1 MVDYFFENKNPFIIA
16 IEDKEEYTYEEYIDI
31 QKQLEAINLYD
42 YIDSLYPPS
51 GLRTTLNE
59 FKRRI
64 TKGINAK
71 IIDIEA
77 NTIPTKILH
86 KIGNEDSQ
94 NCFVCCTPLHNDRH
108 EYSKQILQ
116 SLEEVGFNGY
126 LLLLN
131 GGFPNP
137 TGKEMKYAG
146 VPYSFKIFMLLEAKK
161 IGFNKVIW
169 IDACCYATNDPTK
182 LFDILEEDA
191 FIFRPFRANLFA
203 PDTAINIILPN
214 TLELL
219 SGLFNRDIKNDTN
232 INSIVFGLN
241 FSSKKVDNFIS
252 KYYEMVELG
261 LPFFSSFP
269 EENVFAA
276 ILNDGEYSSILY
288 NNINYKNLL
297 YINSIYLSNVQAKS
311 RGYYFVQKAYN

>member
-1 MVDYFFENKNPFIIA
+1 MADFFKNPFIID
-16 IEDKEEYTYEEYIDI
+16 IEDKEDYTYDEYVDI
-31 QKQLEAINLYD
+31 QKRLEAINLND

-64 TKGINAK
+64 GKGINAK
-71 IIDIEA
+71 IIDIEV
-77 NTIPTKILH
+77 NIIPTKTLH

-94 NCFVCCTPLHNDRH
+94 NCFVCCTSLHDDRH

-126 LLLLN
+126 LLILN

-161 IGFNKVIW
+161 MGFNKVIW
-169 IDACCYATNDPTK
+169 IDACCYAANNPNK
-182 LFDILEEDA
+182 LFDILAEDA
-191 FIFRPFRANLFA
+191 FIFRPFSANLFA

-214 TLELL
+214 ALELL
-219 SGLFNRDIKNDTN
+219 SGLCNRDIKNDTN

-241 FSSKKVDNFIS
+241 FNSKKVDTFIA

-261 LPFFSSFP
+261 FTFFSAFP
-269 EENVFAA
+269 EEIVFSS
-276 ILNDGEYSSILY
+276 ILNDEEYSSILY
-288 NNINYKNLL
+288 NNINDKNLL
-297 YINSIYLSNVQAKS
+297 YINGIYLNTMQAKDK
-311 RGYYFVQKAYN
+311 GYYFVQRAY